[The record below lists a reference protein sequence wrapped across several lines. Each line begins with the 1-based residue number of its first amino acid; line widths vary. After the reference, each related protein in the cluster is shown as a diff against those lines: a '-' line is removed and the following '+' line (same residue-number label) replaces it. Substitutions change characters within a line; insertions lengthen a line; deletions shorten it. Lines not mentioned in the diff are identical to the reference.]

1 MAWIIPALLFV
12 SAVVFWRLSRH
23 ANEYIVAWVRFFT
36 ALLLIC
42 IALIYSL
49 VLLVGWALA

>member
-1 MAWIIPALLFV
+1 MSWIIPALLFIT
-12 SAVVFWRLSRH
+12 AMVFWRLSFH
-23 ANEYIVAWVRFFT
+23 TDDHLVAWVRFFT